1 MPVAGGIWT
10 RESRDLKERNVLDL
24 GVKFRP
30 IPLFLESSLYLVLG
44 TLFGFWPNIFQ
55 ILWPK
60 KKIDGAEALLRV
72 KESTALRVGESSFAE
87 RGKCVQERA

>member
-10 RESRDLKERNVLDL
+10 RESRDLKERNVLDF

-30 IPLFLESSLYLVLG
+30 IPLFLESSLYLEK
-44 TLFGFWPNIFQ
+44 FCFWPNIFQ